1 MSREDEIAQVRDQ
14 VCILAEQV
22 ARLLDISRSSSEAD
36 TKSAEEKLAV
46 LESLMWKLHK
56 RQSRLKAANAAI
68 PKAAAYEARL

>member
-1 MSREDEIAQVRDQ
+1 MSREDELAQVRDQ

-22 ARLLDISRSSSEAD
+22 ARLLDISTRSSEAD

-56 RQSRLKAANAAI
+56 RQSRLKASNAAI
-68 PKAAAYEARL
+68 HRAAAYEARL

>member
-1 MSREDEIAQVRDQ
+1 MSREDELAQVRDQ

-22 ARLLDISRSSSEAD
+22 ARLLDISTRSSEAD

-68 PKAAAYEARL
+68 HKADAYEARI